1 MRILHLNS
9 ANGWAGGEV
18 HVFLLCQ
25 QLIKAEHTVIL
36 ACRPNSEINQR
47 FRNEKMAVFNLS
59 LKGAGDMYSA
69 YRLAAY
75 CKENNIEIIHA
86 HLGRDYWL
94 AFAAKQLYPQIKIIF
109 TRHLLFPLKQSFM
122 HKIMHR
128 SADRIIAVS
137 KAVEKVI
144 EEAGFVDQSKLTT
157 IYNGIDVDKF
167 KRASSGMLRH
177 ELGLTAAIPIIGI
190 VGHVSEHKGQDI
202 VIRSIPS
209 IIKMLPDAKIV
220 IVGDDFQQGT
230 YIQQLKDL
238 AYKIGV
244 ADHVIFLGPRN
255 DIPEIMK
262 DLDAFVLASHNEP
275 FGLVIV
281 EAMAAGVPVVVTRAG
296 GALEIV
302 EHGINGFLVPV
313 GDIAILSEYVCKI
326 VKDKSLSVT
335 ISKNAILRVQSL
347 FSIEIM
353 VEKTIEVYREVLS
366 HK

>member
-9 ANGWAGGEV
+9 ADGWAGGEV

-25 QLIKAEHTVIL
+25 QLIKAEHTVVL

-47 FRNEKMAVFNLS
+47 FRKEKISVLNLS

-94 AFAAKQLYPQIKIIF
+94 AFAAKLLYTKIKIIF
-109 TRHLLFPLKQSFM
+109 TRHLLFPLKKDFM
-122 HKIMHR
+122 HKILYK

-144 EEAGFVDQSKLTT
+144 EEAGFVDYSRLTT
-157 IYNGIDVDKF
+157 IYNGIDADKF
-167 KRASSGMLRH
+167 ENASPGMLRH
-177 ELGLTAAIPIIGI
+177 ELNLTAAIPIIGI
-190 VGHVSEHKGQDI
+190 VGHVSEHKGQDV
-202 VIRSIPS
+202 VIQSIPN
-209 IIKMLPDAKIV
+209 IIEKLPDAKIV
-220 IVGDDFQQGT
+220 IVGDDFQQEK
-230 YIQQLKDL
+230 YIQELKEL
-238 AYKIGV
+238 AQKIGV
-244 ADHVIFLGPRN
+244 SDHVVFLGPRN
-255 DIPEIMK
+255 NIPEIMK
-262 DLDAFVLASHNEP
+262 DLDVFVLASQNEP

-313 GDIAILSEYVCKI
+313 GDITALSEYVCKI
-326 VKDKSLSVT
+326 VREKSLSAI

-347 FSIEIM
+347 FSIELM
-353 VEKTIEVYREVLS
+353 VEKTIGVYREVLL